1 MYKQI
6 DVFTPKANL
15 PYPLG
20 YLITLVFKD
29 PFEFD
34 LFNELCCNY
43 TDFLI
48 DKFNFEVYETPI
60 NLTDV
65 YKLEDDIEIL
75 RRKTIVDYPIQ
86 KKKTIIIVSDHM
98 FSSYHVLKDK
108 VDNVFSVSIKRVN
121 NDLPQ
126 STLNIEFEVI
136 KFRGTQRNIAG
147 TKFSVNIPS
156 IL

>member
-1 MYKQI
+1 MHRQI
-6 DVFTPKANL
+6 NIFTPKANL

-29 PFEFD
+29 QFEVD
-34 LFNELCCNY
+34 LFKEMCCDY

-48 DKFNFEVYETPI
+48 DKFNFEVYETPL

-65 YKLEDDIEIL
+65 CKLEDDIEIL
-75 RRKTIVDYPIQ
+75 RRKTIVDYPLT
-86 KKKTIIIVSDHM
+86 KKKTIIIVSNHM
-98 FSSYHVLKDK
+98 FDSYRVFKDK
-108 VDNVFSVSIKRVN
+108 VDNVFAVSTKRIKS
-121 NDLPQ
+121 DSLQ
-126 STLNIEFEVI
+126 DILNIEFEVI